1 MIIEVCFDPSVEGL
15 AWTRAGEVRQPS
27 LRLRALLR
35 ASKPTRAAMVSGG
48 DGGGF
53 GGDGR
58 PFCSNGSAS
67 KLPPPPPEFSDVL
80 ELGTVVAVVLQYT
93 TDRL

>member
-1 MIIEVCFDPSVEGL
+1 MKFVFDPSVEGL
-15 AWTRAGEVRQPS
+15 AWTRAGAVRQPT
-27 LRLRALLR
+27 LRLSALLR

-48 DGGGF
+48 DGGF

>member
-1 MIIEVCFDPSVEGL
+1 
-15 AWTRAGEVRQPS
+15 
-27 LRLRALLR
+27 
-35 ASKPTRAAMVSGG
+35 MVSGG
-48 DGGGF
+48 DGGF

-67 KLPPPPPEFSDVL
+67 KLPPPPPELSDVL

-93 TDRL
+93 IDRL